1 MEPLFFCLTISGT
14 INTLLQKFLEFK
26 DFCMSIFSYFVT
38 MRVMSMVFMIPIALI
53 VMILALRRGRRKRD
67 GN

>member
-14 INTLLQKFLEFK
+14 INALLQKFLEFK